1 MIVIFLLSLR
11 RYLHL
16 SNINLADVVTREK
29 DMSANI
35 DYDLSTKKPMVPMDF
50 AFVGIVC
57 HTSCP
62 LP

>member
-1 MIVIFLLSLR
+1 
-11 RYLHL
+11 
-16 SNINLADVVTREK
+16 
-29 DMSANI
+29 MSANI
-35 DYDLSTKKPMVPMDF
+35 YYDLSTKKPMVPMDF